1 MYSNTFMYIHNVCA
15 QVNIYIPFS
24 ICKEAN
30 SRSDMNIKCPCLLF
44 SVITPSWSY

>member
-15 QVNIYIPFS
+15 QVNICILFS

-30 SRSDMNIKCPCLLF
+30 SRCDMNIKCPCLLF
-44 SVITPSWSY
+44 SVITLSWNY